1 MAMFQPQG
9 TAGLNLKLRLLSNI
23 NTEFCVTPSD
33 TMKKSKYKISV
44 TGTSMN
50 TIVPWGSSHTRKYF
64 FPSGFW
70 ITSKMINSHCVRIM
84 YHSAIHTEN
93 FCSSDSS
100 MDSQDSHLMV
110 IYDEF
115 PT

>member
-44 TGTSMN
+44 AATSMN
-50 TIVPWGSSHTRKYF
+50 TTVPWGSSDTRKYF
-64 FPSGFW
+64 FPSSFL
-70 ITSKMINSHCVRIM
+70 IRSKIINTHCVRVM
-84 YHSAIHTEN
+84 YHSAIRTEN

-100 MDSQDSHLMV
+100 MGSQDSHLME
-110 IYDEF
+110 IYYEF